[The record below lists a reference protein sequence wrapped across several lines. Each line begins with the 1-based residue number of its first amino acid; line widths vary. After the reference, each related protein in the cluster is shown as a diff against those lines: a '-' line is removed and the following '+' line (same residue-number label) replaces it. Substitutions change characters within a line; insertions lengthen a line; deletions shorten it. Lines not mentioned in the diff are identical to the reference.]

1 MRVATL
7 SENGHQKTGITYSCC
22 SALEAFHHWLNVQP
36 HVKECLQMENTVGS
50 RFGIH
55 PSIKTERYRGSSQIK
70 FESTDPETK
79 KPWKT
84 TNQAFGECT
93 EVQGTTGLCNQGI
106 CSDVAKRVHKKIGIY
121 GL

>member
-1 MRVATL
+1 MLWLLEPASLCTCDRSICNSPVI
-7 SENGHQKTGITYSCC
+7 ENVEFLVVCTASLY
-22 SALEAFHHWLNVQP
+22 L
-36 HVKECLQMENTVGS
+36 LQMENTVGS

-93 EVQGTTGLCNQGI
+93 EVKATTGLCNQGI

-121 GL
+121 GS

>member
-1 MRVATL
+1 MD
-7 SENGHQKTGITYSCC
+7 
-22 SALEAFHHWLNVQP
+22 
-36 HVKECLQMENTVGS
+36 NTVGS

-84 TNQAFGECT
+84 TNQAFSECT
-93 EVQGTTGLCNQGI
+93 EVQATIGLCNQGI
-106 CSDVAKRVHKKIGIY
+106 CADVAKRVHKKIGIY
-121 GL
+121 EA